1 MVISAMEKYTTGK
14 GHRVGGG
21 GAGFAVLNR
30 VGGDT
35 LELGG

>member
-1 MVISAMEKYTTGK
+1 MVISDREKLKTGK

-21 GAGFAVLNR
+21 GAGFAMLNR

-35 LELGG
+35 LERWG